1 MNEYPIYE
9 ITKNTFTDWPG
20 NLCCVVW
27 FAKCPLRCQY
37 CYNTSVVEGSGK
49 LSELDLFKFLN
60 KRVNLLDGVV
70 LSGGECTSYS
80 NFYDLCNK
88 IKQLGFKIK
97 IDTSGVNPDIIKSV
111 VSDNL
116 VDYIALDFK
125 ALPEKYKIITNRNFY
140 SSFETTLKYLIN
152 NFENKFEVRTTVH
165 FDLLSEYDILK
176 MSEYLYNLGY
186 RNTYYLQKFLD
197 TGNNFGFLKNPKNTF
212 DTSKIQSPLKIELR
226 NWI

>member
-1 MNEYPIYE
+1 MSKTPIYE

-49 LSELDLFKFLN
+49 LDESNLFKFLH

-80 NFYDLCNK
+80 NFYDLCRQ
-88 IKQLGFKIK
+88 IKDLRFKIK
-97 IDTSGVNPDIIKSV
+97 IDTAGVNPNIIKSV
-111 VSDNL
+111 VNDNL
-116 VDYIALDFK
+116 IDYIALDFK
-125 ALPEKYKIITNRNFY
+125 ALPEKYKIITNRNLF
-140 SSFETTLKYLIN
+140 SNFESTLGFLIN

-165 FDLLSEYDILK
+165 FDLLNESDISK
-176 MSEYLYNLGY
+176 MSEYLYSLGY

-197 TGNNFGFLKNPKNTF
+197 TGNNFGFLKSPKNTF

>member
-1 MNEYPIYE
+1 MYKTPIYE

-49 LSELDLFKFLN
+49 LSEADLFKFLQ

-80 NFYDLCNK
+80 NFYDLCK
-88 IKQLGFKIK
+88 QIKDLGFKIK
-97 IDTSGVNPDIIKSV
+97 IDTSGVNPEIIKKV
-111 VSDNL
+111 VNDGL

-125 ALPEKYKIITNRNFY
+125 ALPEKYKIITNRNLF
-140 SSFETTLKYLIN
+140 SNFEKTLRYLIN

-165 FDLLSEYDILK
+165 FDLLSESDISK
-176 MSEYLYNLGY
+176 MSEYLYDLGY
-186 RNTYYLQKFLD
+186 RNTYYLQKFLNVENL
-197 TGNNFGFLKNPKNTF
+197 GNLSNPKNTF
-212 DTSKIQSPLKIELR
+212 DTSKIQSNLKIELR

>member
-1 MNEYPIYE
+1 MSKNPIYE

-49 LSELDLFKFLN
+49 LSEVDLFKFLN

-80 NFYDLCNK
+80 NFYDLCK
-88 IKQLGFKIK
+88 QIKDLGFKIK
-97 IDTSGVNPDIIKSV
+97 IDTSGVNPEIIKKV
-111 VSDNL
+111 VNDEL

-125 ALPEKYKIITNRNFY
+125 ALPEKYKIITNRNLF
-140 SSFETTLKYLIN
+140 S
-152 NFENKFEVRTTVH
+152 NFESTLRFLIEAQFDFEVRTTVH
-165 FDLLSEYDILK
+165 FDLLNEYDISK
-176 MSEYLYNLGY
+176 MSSELYNLGY
-186 RNTYYLQKFLD
+186 RGVYYLQKFLNVENL
-197 TGNNFGFLKNPKNTF
+197 GNLSNPKNTF
-212 DTSKIQSPLKIELR
+212 DTSKIQSNLKIELR
-226 NWI
+226 NWT

>member
-1 MNEYPIYE
+1 MNKYPIYE

-49 LSELDLFKFLN
+49 LAELDLFKFLH

-80 NFYDLCNK
+80 NFYDLCYK

-125 ALPEKYKIITNRNFY
+125 ALPEKYKIITNIDAY
-140 SSFETTLKYLIN
+140 SKFELTLRYLIDAK
-152 NFENKFEVRTTVH
+152 FLFEVRTTVH
-165 FDLLSEYDILK
+165 FDLLNEADISK
-176 MSEYLYNLGY
+176 MSSELYNFGY
-186 RNTYYLQKFLD
+186 RGVYYLQKFLE
-197 TGNNFGFLKNPKNTF
+197 TENNFGFLKNPKNAF
-212 DTSKIQSPLKIELR
+212 DISKVQSPLKIELR

>member
-1 MNEYPIYE
+1 MTKTPIYE

-49 LSELDLFKFLN
+49 LSELDLFKFLQ

-80 NFYDLCNK
+80 KFYDLCK
-88 IKQLGFKIK
+88 QIKDLGFKIK

-111 VSDNL
+111 VSDEL

-125 ALPEKYKIITNRNFY
+125 ALPEKYKIITNRNLF
-140 SSFETTLKYLIN
+140 S
-152 NFENKFEVRTTVH
+152 NFEITLRFLIETHFDFEVRTTVH
-165 FDLLSEYDILK
+165 FDLLNEYDISK
-176 MSEYLYNLGY
+176 MSEHLYNLGY
-186 RNTYYLQKFLD
+186 RNTYYLQKFLE
-197 TGNNFGFLKNPKNTF
+197 TGNNFNNLSNPKNTF
-212 DTSKIQSPLKIELR
+212 DTSKIQSNLKIELR

>member
-49 LSELDLFKFLN
+49 LPELDLFKFLQ

-80 NFYDLCNK
+80 NFYDLCK
-88 IKQLGFKIK
+88 QIKDLRFKIK
-97 IDTSGVNPDIIKSV
+97 IDTSGVNPEIIKKV
-111 VSDNL
+111 VNDNL
-116 VDYIALDFK
+116 IDYIALDFK
-125 ALPEKYKIITNRNFY
+125 ALPEKYKIITNRNLF
-140 SSFETTLKYLIN
+140 SNFESTLKFLIN
-152 NFENKFEVRTTVH
+152 IKFSFEVRTTVH
-165 FDLLSEYDILK
+165 FDLLSESDISK
-176 MSEYLYNLGY
+176 MSEYLYDLGY

>member
-1 MNEYPIYE
+1 MSKTPIYE

-37 CYNTSVVEGSGK
+37 CYNTSVVESSGK
-49 LSELDLFKFLN
+49 LSELDLFKFLH

-70 LSGGECTSYS
+70 LSGGECTSYG
-80 NFYDLCNK
+80 NFYDLCK
-88 IKQLGFKIK
+88 QIKDLGFKIK

-111 VSDNL
+111 VDDNL

-125 ALPEKYKIITNRNFY
+125 ALPEKYKIITNRNLF
-140 SSFETTLKYLIN
+140 SKFETTLKYLIDIK
-152 NFENKFEVRTTVH
+152 FSFEVRTTVH
-165 FDLLSEYDILK
+165 FDLLNETDISK
-176 MSEYLYNLGY
+176 MSSKLYDLGY
-186 RNTYYLQKFLD
+186 RGVYYLQKFLE
-197 TGNNFGFLKNPKNTF
+197 TGDNFGNLKSSKNTF
-212 DTSKIQSPLKIELR
+212 DVSKIQSPLKIELR

>member
-1 MNEYPIYE
+1 MSKTPIYE

-37 CYNTSVVEGSGK
+37 CYNTTVVEGSGK

-80 NFYDLCNK
+80 NFYDLCHK

-111 VSDNL
+111 VNDNL
-116 VDYIALDFK
+116 IDYIALDFK
-125 ALPEKYKIITNRNFY
+125 ALPEKYKIITNIDAY
-140 SSFETTLKYLIN
+140 SKFQKTLVYLIN
-152 NFENKFEVRTTVH
+152 NFKDKFEVRTTVH
-165 FDLLSEYDILK
+165 FDLLNEADISK
-176 MSEYLYNLGY
+176 MSEYLFSLGY
-186 RNTYYLQKFLD
+186 RNTYYLQKFLN
-197 TGNNFGFLKNPKNTF
+197 TGNNFGILTNPKNTF

>member
-1 MNEYPIYE
+1 MSKTPIYE

-49 LSELDLFKFLN
+49 LSEADLFKFLN

-80 NFYDLCNK
+80 NFYDLCYK

-97 IDTSGVNPDIIKSV
+97 IDTSGINPNIIKSV
-111 VSDNL
+111 VDDNL

-125 ALPEKYKIITNRNFY
+125 ALPEKYKIITNIDAY
-140 SSFETTLKYLIN
+140 SKFESSLRYLIDAK
-152 NFENKFEVRTTVH
+152 FSFEVRTTVH
-165 FDLLSEYDILK
+165 FDLLNEADISK
-176 MSEYLYNLGY
+176 MSSELYNLGY
-186 RNTYYLQKFLD
+186 RGVYYLQKFLE
-197 TGNNFGFLKNPKNTF
+197 TGDNFGNLKSSKNTF
-212 DTSKIQSPLKIELR
+212 DVSKIQSPLKIELR

>member
-1 MNEYPIYE
+1 MSKNPIYE

-49 LSELDLFKFLN
+49 LSEADLFKFLH

-80 NFYDLCNK
+80 NFYDLCK
-88 IKQLGFKIK
+88 QIKDLGFKIK
-97 IDTSGVNPDIIKSV
+97 IDTSGVNPEIIKKV
-111 VSDNL
+111 VNDEL

-125 ALPEKYKIITNRNFY
+125 ALPEKYKIITNRNLF
-140 SSFETTLKYLIN
+140 S
-152 NFENKFEVRTTVH
+152 NFESTLRFLIEAQFDFEVRTTVH
-165 FDLLSEYDILK
+165 FDLLNEYDISK
-176 MSEYLYNLGY
+176 MSSELYNLGY
-186 RNTYYLQKFLD
+186 RGVYYLQKFLNVENL
-197 TGNNFGFLKNPKNTF
+197 GNLSNPKNTF
-212 DTSKIQSPLKIELR
+212 DTSKIQSNLKIELR
-226 NWI
+226 NWT